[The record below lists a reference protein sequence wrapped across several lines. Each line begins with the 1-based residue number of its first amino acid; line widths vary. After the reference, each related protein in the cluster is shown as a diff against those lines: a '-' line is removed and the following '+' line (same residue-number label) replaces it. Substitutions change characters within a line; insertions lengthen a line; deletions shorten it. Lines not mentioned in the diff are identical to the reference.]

1 MKRVQSK
8 TKMMNELKKKLIFA
22 NKILEAEKLATPFG
36 HVSIRI
42 PETDTF
48 LITRSVSPGAATL
61 NDVLVCDLNGK
72 IVRGKFDDTYSEV
85 VIHTGVYK
93 KRKDFKSVVHSHSCY
108 AIALSMAGMTVLP
121 ANIQAATL
129 GPEPIALFSK
139 MAFIDKAEWGE
150 EIADLFGPNRAVLLK
165 GHGAVIAGS
174 SVEEAVY
181 AARTLETSAKSQY
194 MARCI
199 GPLAMPT
206 EEEIQNLKA
215 YHESVQRP
223 GHGSAREWAYY
234 ESILKK
240 GRK

>member
-1 MKRVQSK
+1 MKRAHSK
-8 TKMMNELKKKLIFA
+8 TKMLDELKKKLIFA

-42 PETDTF
+42 PGTETF

-61 NDVLVCDLNGK
+61 SDILVCDFEGK
-72 IVRGKFDDTYSEV
+72 ILQGKFDDTYSEV
-85 VIHTGVYK
+85 VIHTEVYK
-93 KRKDFKSVVHSHSCY
+93 KRKEFQSVVHSHSSY
-108 AIALSMAGMTVLP
+108 AIALSMAGFTVLP
-121 ANIQAATL
+121 ANLQAATL

-139 MAFIDKAEWGE
+139 MVFIDKAEWGE

-174 SVEEAVY
+174 SVEESVY
-181 AARTLETSAKSQY
+181 AARVLETSAKSQY

-206 EEEIQNLKA
+206 EEEKQILQA
-215 YHESVQRP
+215 YHGSVQRP
-223 GHGSAREWAYY
+223 GHGSAREWDYY
-234 ESILKK
+234 VSILKN
-240 GRK
+240 RKK